1 MSDTASKND
10 TPSKKDRIS
19 RTVVVAAVIDV
30 VAILVFVML
39 GRKSHHEDGSF
50 VAATLKVAG
59 PFLIALV
66 GGWLVAR
73 AWKAPTTFNTGIQIW
88 LVTIVGGMLLR
99 HFAFS
104 KGTATP
110 FIIVAST
117 FTLVFLVGWRMLW
130 EWRAAHR

>member
-1 MSDTASKND
+1 MSDTPASRV
-10 TPSKKDRIS
+10 T
-19 RTVVVAAVIDV
+19 RTVQLAAVIDIV
-30 VAILVFVML
+30 SILVFVML

-50 VAATLKVAG
+50 LSATLKVAA

-66 GGWLVAR
+66 AGWVVAR
-73 AWKAPTTFNTGIQIW
+73 AWKSPTAFSTGIQIW

-104 KGTATP
+104 KSTATA

-130 EWRAAHR
+130 EWRATRR

>member
-1 MSDTASKND
+1 MSDT
-10 TPSKKDRIS
+10 PSTSVTSS
-19 RTVVVAAVIDV
+19 RTVQIAAVIDV
-30 VAILVFVML
+30 VAIVVFVML

-50 VAATLKVAG
+50 AAATLRVAA

-66 GGWLVAR
+66 AGWVVAR
-73 AWKAPTTFNTGIQIW
+73 AWKAPTSFNTGIQIW

-99 HFAFS
+99 RFAFS

-130 EWRAAHR
+130 EWRAARR

>member
-1 MSDTASKND
+1 MSDS
-10 TPSKKDRIS
+10 PSRPVG
-19 RTVVVAAVIDV
+19 RTVQIAAVIDM

-66 GGWLVAR
+66 AGWIVAR
-73 AWKAPTTFNTGIQIW
+73 AWKAPTAFNTGIQIW

-104 KGTATP
+104 KGTATA

-130 EWRAAHR
+130 EWRAARR

>member
-1 MSDTASKND
+1 MSDR
-10 TPSKKDRIS
+10 PSKHRAGS
-19 RTVVVAAVIDV
+19 RTVQIAAVVDV

-50 VAATLKVAG
+50 VAATLKVAA

-73 AWKAPTTFNTGIQIW
+73 AWTAPTAFSTGIQIW

-117 FTLVFLVGWRMLW
+117 FTLIFLVGWRMLW
-130 EWRAAHR
+130 EWRSARR

>member
-1 MSDTASKND
+1 MSD
-10 TPSKKDRIS
+10 PSKHRAGS
-19 RTVVVAAVIDV
+19 RTVQIAAVVDV

-66 GGWLVAR
+66 VGWIVSR
-73 AWKAPTTFNTGIQIW
+73 AWKAPTAFSTGIQIW
-88 LVTIVGGMLLR
+88 MVTIVGGMLLR

-104 KGTATP
+104 KSTATA

-117 FTLVFLVGWRMLW
+117 FTLIFLVGWRMLW
-130 EWRAAHR
+130 EWRAARR

>member
-1 MSDTASKND
+1 MND
-10 TPSKKDRIS
+10 TR
-19 RTVVVAAVIDV
+19 RTVQLAAVIDV
-30 VAILVFVML
+30 VAILAFVML

-50 VAATLKVAG
+50 VAATLKVAA

-66 GGWLVAR
+66 VGWVVAR
-73 AWKAPTTFNTGIQIW
+73 AWTAPTSFRTGITIW

-99 HFAFS
+99 RFAFS

-117 FTLVFLVGWRMLW
+117 FTLIFLVGWRMLW
-130 EWRAAHR
+130 EWRATRR